1 MTPPYDIKKISGR
14 LEQSAAETFIVL
26 SIVLWL
32 ELEVCLWMCTYGAHL
47 GSHLAYMQVA
57 TVAALPY
64 ALLVTAE
71 YHTVLNVLKKFL
83 VTVLVNLLYS

>member
-32 ELEVCLWMCTYGAHL
+32 ELEVCLWMCTYRAHL
-47 GSHLAYMQVA
+47 GSHLAYVQVT

-64 ALLVTAE
+64 APLLTAE
-71 YHTVLNVLKKFL
+71 YHTVLYVLEQLL
-83 VTVLVNLLYS
+83 VTVLVYLLNL